1 MSGAVSSRK
10 PRAGLTRP
18 ATTPVVATTTT
29 SIIIVSYNTR
39 ALTLDCIAS
48 VYRETTP
55 GSFELLIVDNNSS
68 DGSAEA
74 IRAAYPEDRYPELTL
89 FALKENLGFAR
100 ANNMA
105 AEHAVG
111 KYVLLLNPD
120 TVVLDRAL
128 DTLVAFADAH
138 PEYGIYG
145 GSTVFADGS
154 PNPTAG
160 WMKPTAWS
168 LFCVATGLSKLFPR
182 SRVFNPES
190 LAGRDWTAPIHTDIV
205 TGCLFLMRR
214 PDWNELGGFDP
225 RYFMYGEDADI
236 CLRAAR
242 TGLTAVLA
250 PDAQIVHY
258 GGASEPKRADK
269 MVRLFTAKVQLC
281 RAHYAPLRAELCVW
295 MLGFWCLTRIVM
307 FAAVAPF
314 KRNAGERKAQWIEIW
329 RKRDAWATRKVA

>member
-1 MSGAVSSRK
+1 MRE
-10 PRAGLTRP
+10 
-18 ATTPVVATTTT
+18 PVGSDKTGVPVKT

-39 ALTLDCIAS
+39 ALTLDCIES

-74 IRAAYPEDRYPELTL
+74 IRAAYPEDRHPELTL

-105 AEHAVG
+105 AEHATG
-111 KYVLLLNPD
+111 EYVLLLNPD
-120 TVVLDRAL
+120 TVVLDHAL

-138 PEYGIYG
+138 PEYGVYG

-160 WMKPTAWS
+160 WMKPTPWS
-168 LFCVATGLSKLFPR
+168 LFCVAVGLAKLFPR
-182 SRVFNPES
+182 SKVFNPES
-190 LAGRDWTAPIHTDIV
+190 LAGRDWSSPIPTDIV

-214 PDWNELGGFDP
+214 TEWSKLGGFDP
-225 RYFMYGEDADI
+225 RFFMYGEDADL

-242 TGLTAVLA
+242 AGLSPVLA
-250 PDAQIVHY
+250 PEARIVHY

-281 RAHYAPLRAELCVW
+281 RAHYAPLRAALCVR
-295 MLGFWCLTRIVM
+295 MLGLWCLTRIVM

-314 KRNAGERKAQWIEIW
+314 RRNAAERKTQWVEIW
-329 RKRDAWATRKVA
+329 RKRGAWAS